1 MNPSNVVP
9 RTERFEGRIPYMY
22 RCTGGEVTIG
32 VGHAILKPNDAPELT
47 WSIGGRP
54 ATLDEILADYASVN
68 AAEKG
73 HEAPTYEHL
82 TQCRMA
88 NADIDA
94 LLTADVARFETQLAA
109 ELPNWN
115 SYPEPAQEA
124 LFDMAFNLGLAGL
137 KKFPSMLAA
146 VDAGQWDLAASECH
160 RKGINEDR
168 NQQTAALFRQAAQL
182 RQSAG

>member
-1 MNPSNVVP
+1 MNQSAVVP
-9 RTERFEGRIPYMY
+9 RIGRFEGRVPYMY

-32 VGHAILKPNDAPELT
+32 IGHAILKPDNAPELT

-54 ATLDEILADYASVN
+54 ATAGEILADYASVN

-73 HEAPTYEHL
+73 HSAATYEHL
-82 TQCRMA
+82 TKCRMA
-88 NADIDA
+88 DADIDA
-94 LLTADVARFETQLAA
+94 LLAADLTRFEASLAA

-115 SYPEPAQEA
+115 TYPEPAQEA

-146 VDAGQWDLAASECH
+146 VDAGQWDVAAAQCH

-168 NQQTAALFRQAAQL
+168 NQQTAALFRQAA
-182 RQSAG
+182 G

>member
-1 MNPSNVVP
+1 MNPSNVMP
-9 RTERFEGRIPYMY
+9 RIERFEGRVPYMY

-32 VGHAILKPNDAPELT
+32 IGHAILKSDNAPELT

-54 ATLDEILADYASVN
+54 ATSDEILADYASVN

-73 HEAPTYEHL
+73 HAAPSYEHL

-88 NADIDA
+88 NSDIDA
-94 LLTADVARFETQLAA
+94 LLAADIASFEAQLAA

-115 SYPEPAQEA
+115 TYPEPAQEA
-124 LFDMAFNLGLAGL
+124 LFDMAFNLGLNGL

-146 VDAGQWDLAASECH
+146 VDAGQWEAAASECH

-168 NQQTAALFRQAAQL
+168 NQQTASLFRQAAL
-182 RQSAG
+182 FHTAAG